1 MDTYIRG
8 LIDPIDPPDDMW
20 FVAKVAACA
29 LLIEL
34 SASDGDEDV
43 LEVES
48 ILQAMRAKFGLDE
61 VAVRHV
67 EQLARSAR
75 DHGDTAEGYARLL
88 REQWAPDD
96 RKLVL
101 SAVREVIWADGRLDE
116 GEERMVW
123 RLAALLGL
131 PFDEVRGVLAA
142 EG

>member
-1 MDTYIRG
+1 MDAYIRG

-34 SASDGDEDV
+34 SAADGDESPV
-43 LEVES
+43 EVER
-48 ILQAMRAKFGLDE
+48 ILDAMRGSFGLDE
-61 VAVRHV
+61 TAVKHV

-75 DHGDTAEGYARLL
+75 AHGDTAEGYARLL

-101 SAVREVIWADGRLDE
+101 AAVREVIWADGRLDE
-116 GEERMVW
+116 GEELMVW
-123 RLAALLGL
+123 RLAAMLGL
-131 PFDEVRGVLAA
+131 PFDEVRGVLASEA
-142 EG
+142 